1 MTAKISA
8 EFKKSANKTLYSIF
22 AFAFIYLLLVLF
34 TIALCAGISYIGIVL
49 LSNYPHLI
57 LLFFAISLLVSALF
71 IFVFLIKFIFSY
83 QRLDTSHL
91 LKIEH
96 SQEPMLF
103 ALIEEIAAAVE
114 AQMPKKVFLSSEIN
128 ASVFYNSSFWSMFFP
143 VGKNLIIGLGLVN
156 STTYQELKGI
166 LAHEFGHFSQR
177 SMRVGSYVYHVNQA
191 IYNMLYRNESL
202 NSLSERWYNTSYY
215 AAAFQW
221 LPRIIIQFMQKILQK
236 QYEII
241 NKNYMALSR
250 EMEFHADAISAEVAG
265 SKAIETSLLRT
276 AFSNYCLT
284 NVYNFYGAQIENN
297 RISANIFEDQR
308 SATQLLSTRF
318 KYPLINGIPQIS
330 LLEAN
335 KYDKSKLVISDQ
347 WASHPSETD
356 RIKAVKILDFELAET
371 DERPAVKIFT
381 HFEHY
386 ADHFTRLAFAEGQ
399 YSNTPT
405 AMDVKEF
412 AREFVSWFETQSFDE
427 VFNDFYTF
435 NNPYFDK
442 EKISLLNGSQL
453 SPAVLFS
460 DARVTDTFALNSLTN
475 DLETLYQIQSKAIDV
490 ETFDYEGIKYKN
502 SDIAEVIAKLEQES
516 DRLKNLVQEYNIEV
530 YTYFRYQSTQKQIG
544 NALTEAYQA
553 FMEAEHDFANQ
564 TVSYQEMID
573 NTYFLYENLSY
584 SEVSRKLD
592 ELKNLEI
599 PFKMELKKLIDR
611 YKTNGNS
618 LDTEIESKLARYTNT
633 TLVYFDGSSYINEC
647 LDLLHIAL
655 NQYYFIL
662 YDNYFQLKKRV
673 LAIQKEILH
682 SSSNDEE

>member
-22 AFAFIYLLLVLF
+22 AFAFIYLLLVIF
-34 TIALCAGISYIGIVL
+34 TIALCAGISYIGIL
-49 LSNYPHLI
+49 LISNYPHLI
-57 LLFFAISLLVSALF
+57 LLFLAISLLVSALF
-71 IFVFLIKFIFSY
+71 IFVFLFKFIFSF

-91 LKIEH
+91 VKIDNN
-96 SQEPMLF
+96 QEPTLF
-103 ALIEEIAAAVE
+103 TLIEEIASAVE
-114 AQMPKKVFLSSEIN
+114 TQMPKKVFLSSEIN

-143 VGKNLIIGLGLVN
+143 VRKNLIIGLGLVN

-297 RISANIFEDQR
+297 HISANIFDDQR

-356 RIKAVKILDFELAET
+356 RIKAVKILEFELTKTNES
-371 DERPAVKIFT
+371 PAFKILTRFD
-381 HFEHY
+381 HY
-386 ADHFTRLAFAEGQ
+386 ADHFTALAFADGP
-399 YSNTPT
+399 YSNTPS
-405 AMDVKEF
+405 AMNEKEF
-412 AREFVSWFETQSFDE
+412 ASAFVSWFETQSFDE

-442 EKISLLNGSQL
+442 EKISLQNGSQL

-460 DARVTDTFALNSLTN
+460 DERVSDTFTLNSLTN
-475 DLETLYQIQSKAIDV
+475 DIETLNQIQTKTIDV

-502 SDIAEVIAKLEQES
+502 SDVAEVIAKLEQES
-516 DRLKNLVQEYNIEV
+516 DLLKNRVEGYNTDV
-530 YTYFRYQSTQKQIG
+530 YDYCLFQSTEKQID
-544 NALTEAYQA
+544 NALTDVYEA
-553 FMEAEHDFANQ
+553 FMDSERKFADQ
-564 TVSYQEMID
+564 TKFYMDMID
-573 NTYFLYENLSY
+573 KTYFIYENHPYAEIARRLE
-584 SEVSRKLD
+584 EVKKS
-592 ELKNLEI
+592 EI
-599 PFKMELKKLIDR
+599 PFKVELAKLINS
-611 YKTNGNS
+611 YKINGNT
-618 LDTEIESKLARYTNT
+618 LGTEIESKLERYTNT
-633 TLVYFDGSSYINEC
+633 TLDYFDGSSYINEC
-647 LDLLHIAL
+647 LDLLNIAL

-662 YDNYFQLKKRV
+662 YDNYFQLKKRL
-673 LAIQKEILH
+673 LAIQKEILS
-682 SSSNDEE
+682 SSSND